1 MEMAADKIKERTF
14 IGIGALVLRN
24 FIKQPISF
32 ISFFALSVF
41 LQPWELGVYWAVSEI
56 IGFLGYFSDVGL
68 AAALIQK
75 KQQPEDKEI
84 KTTFTIQQIIV
95 LFLIFVTLIIS
106 PLLQRQFDFGQQGKY
121 LLYALL
127 FGFFT
132 SSLKTIP
139 SVYLERK
146 LKYKKL
152 AMVDLAEQIAFSG
165 LAVLLAWRGL
175 GTVSWIGAVVARSI
189 IGLVLIYIFS
199 PWPIGFSL
207 HLESIK
213 DLFGFGIPYQA
224 NSLLAVVKDRLV
236 NIFLWGIIGS
246 TGMGILG
253 WAQKWSQLPL
263 RFLMD
268 SVIRVT
274 FPAYSRLQKNKQ
286 RMKRALERS
295 GFFVNL
301 LIFPA
306 LAGIGIAIPKMIAIF
321 PQYQKWSDAVV
332 PLWLYLA
339 NFGFGAATTP
349 LVNAFNA
356 VGKVKLNLKLMA
368 MWTGLTWL
376 VVPAMAKAFGVNGAA
391 VGLLIVSASS
401 VIAWWWVKR
410 EFKLNLLKTIFV
422 PLILTLIM
430 TASLIGANLVLPQSL
445 VGLIGLILVGGIIY
459 LLLTFMFVRE
469 ELIWGW
475 NTFRKSVLKK

>member
-1 MEMAADKIKERTF
+1 MAADKIKSKTF
-14 IGIGALVLRN
+14 AGVGALVLRN
-24 FIKQPISF
+24 FLKQPISF

-41 LQPWELGVYWAVSEI
+41 LETWELGVFWAVSEI
-56 IGFLGYFSDVGL
+56 VGFLGYFSDIGL

-75 KQQPEDKEI
+75 KKPPKKEEVR
-84 KTTFTIQQIIV
+84 TTFSLQQIIV
-95 LFLIFVTLIIS
+95 LLLITITFLLM
-106 PLLQRQFDFGQQGKY
+106 PYLQQKFDFNNQGKY

-152 AMVDLAEQIAFSG
+152 AFVDLAEQITFSG
-165 LAVLLAWRGL
+165 LAVFLAWQGY
-175 GTVSWIGAVVARSI
+175 GVTSWIAAVTARSL
-189 IGLVLIYIFS
+189 IGLILIYIFS
-199 PWPIGFSL
+199 PWPIGFSF
-207 HLESIK
+207 HIESIK
-213 DLFGFGIPYQA
+213 ELFSFGIPYQA

-268 SVIRVT
+268 SVIRVS
-274 FPAYSRLQKNKQ
+274 FPAYSRLQKNRA
-286 RMKRALERS
+286 RMKLALERA

-301 LIFPA
+301 LVFPA
-306 LAGIGIAIPKMIAIF
+306 LVGLAIAIPKMISVF
-321 PQYQKWSDAVV
+321 PQYQKWSDAII

-349 LVNAFNA
+349 LINAFNA

-368 MWTGLTWL
+368 MWTVLTWL
-376 VVPAMAKAFGVNGAA
+376 IVPAMAKFFGVNGAA
-391 VGLLIVSASS
+391 AGLLIVSASS
-401 VIAWWWVKR
+401 VVAWWWVKK
-410 EFKLNLLKTIFV
+410 EFKLNLLKTIGLPLFLA
-422 PLILTLIM
+422 LILLG
-430 TASLIGANLVLPQSL
+430 SLIIVNLILPASI
-445 VGLIGLILVGGIIY
+445 VGLILLVLFGGLEYFIISYLVAKK
-459 LLLTFMFVRE
+459 
-469 ELIWGW
+469 ELIWFW
-475 NTFRKSVLKK
+475 KSLSQVIKRE